1 MFVASQSIARYG
13 VTRPQADEE
22 RGAVTTRTDPAL
34 PESVEPSAGRA
45 TISDVARVSGVSTTT
60 VSHVLTGKRPVAAS
74 TRERVE
80 AAVRQLSYRPSRLA
94 RSLRAGSSQMIGV
107 VVPDITNPFYG
118 QLTRGLSDS
127 LGPEYGT
134 WVCNTDASAQ
144 RERAYVS
151 DVVARGADALVM
163 TSVDADSDAVAAAL
177 AAGVPMVSVGESVD
191 HPTVDRVL
199 AADEEASQSAVEHLV
214 ARGARR
220 VAIIEGPR
228 SLGHGREVGYEAG
241 LRAAGLKAPAQL
253 RVHGDWTRV
262 SGREA
267 MLRLMRLPRRPDAV
281 FCANDLMAV
290 GALDALR
297 SLDLRV
303 PDDVRLVGFDDI
315 EAASLVS
322 PALTTIANPA
332 YETGWSAGKL
342 VLDRLQGRHTGS
354 RRTVTLPCRLIV
366 RESS

>member
-1 MFVASQSIARYG
+1 M
-13 VTRPQADEE
+13 
-22 RGAVTTRTDPAL
+22 TTEADPAVAA
-34 PESVEPSAGRA
+34 PARA

-80 AAVRQLSYRPSRLA
+80 AAVQQLRYRPSRLA

-118 QLTRGLSDS
+118 QLTRGLADS
-127 LGPEYGT
+127 LGAEYGT
-134 WVCNTDASAQ
+134 WVCNTDGSVK
-144 RERAYVS
+144 RERSYVA
-151 DVVARGADALVM
+151 DVVARGADALVL
-163 TSVDADSDAVAAAL
+163 TSVDGTDEAVTAAL
-177 AAGVPMVSVGESVD
+177 AAGVPTVSLGESVD
-191 HPTVDRVL
+191 HPLVDRVL
-199 AADEEASQSAVEHLV
+199 AADTEASQSAVEHLL

-220 VAIIEGPR
+220 IAIIEGPR
-228 SLGHGREVGYEAG
+228 SLGRSREVGYEAA
-241 LRAAGLKAPAQL
+241 LRSAGLKPSAQL
-253 RVHGDWTRV
+253 RVHGDWTRA

-267 MLRLMRLPRRPDAV
+267 LLKLMRLPQRPDAV
-281 FCANDLMAV
+281 FCANDLMAI

-297 SLDLRV
+297 SLGLRA
-303 PDDVRLVGFDDI
+303 PEDVRLVGFDDI

-342 VLDRLQGRHTGS
+342 VLDRLLERHTGS
-354 RRTVTLPCRLIV
+354 RRTVVLPCRLIV
-366 RESS
+366 RETT

>member
-1 MFVASQSIARYG
+1 M
-13 VTRPQADEE
+13 
-22 RGAVTTRTDPAL
+22 TTEADPA
-34 PESVEPSAGRA
+34 AGTPTTRA

-80 AAVRQLSYRPSRLA
+80 AAVAQLHYRPSRLA
-94 RSLRAGSSQMIGV
+94 RSLRVGSSQMIGV

-118 QLTRGLSDS
+118 QVTRGLSDS
-127 LGPEYGT
+127 LGAEYGT
-134 WVCNTDASAQ
+134 WVCNTDGSTK

-151 DVVARGADALVM
+151 DMVARGADALLI
-163 TSVDADSDAVAAAL
+163 TSVDAEDEAVAAAL
-177 AAGVPMVSVGESVD
+177 AAGVPTVSLGESVD
-191 HPTVDRVL
+191 HPLVDRVL
-199 AADEEASQSAVEHLV
+199 AADEEASQAAVEHLL

-228 SLGHGREVGYEAG
+228 TLGHSREEGYEAA
-241 LRAAGLKAPAQL
+241 LRTAGLKAPQQL

-262 SGREA
+262 GGREA
-267 MLRLMRLPRRPDAV
+267 MLRLMRLPQRPDAV
-281 FCANDLMAV
+281 FCANDLMAI

-297 SLDLRV
+297 SLGLRA

-332 YETGWSAGKL
+332 YETGWSAAKL

-366 RESS
+366 RETS